1 MKSTIPLPPPP
12 ENEFEQI
19 CQRIEKENRMEQ
31 IDGFLW
37 NIIFSA
43 RKDTPHAKPK
53 RKISAF
59 YDWPIRRRPA
69 GKISVDCNCHIGS
82 SKLLYTF
89 LLVWLID
96 PQCADHPFGNSL
108 FSDFFPEHYQAQS
121 GNKRI
126 CRLHFQVS
134 ERLKGWR
141 FHLEERRRYKI
152 FSCPGCKQK
161 IRIPRNHGKVSI
173 RCPKCGHDFIKN
185 TGAKK

>member
-1 MKSTIPLPPPP
+1 MEKFNSKKPDQNDNMQREPGEISGFSDEQVLREFEEAMKSTIPLPPPP
-12 ENEFEQI
+12 ENDISQKSVNLFHSI
-19 CQRIEKENRMEQ
+19 
-31 IDGFLW
+31 FLFYPLADLFKF
-37 NIIFSA
+37 IFSA

-121 GNKRI
+121 GK
-126 CRLHFQVS
+126 
-134 ERLKGWR
+134 
-141 FHLEERRRYKI
+141 
-152 FSCPGCKQK
+152 
-161 IRIPRNHGKVSI
+161 
-173 RCPKCGHDFIKN
+173 
-185 TGAKK
+185 

>member
-1 MKSTIPLPPPP
+1 VEKFNSKKPDQNDNMQREPGEISGFSDEQVLREFEEAMKSTIPLPPPP

-31 IDGFLW
+31 IDGFLR

-121 GNKRI
+121 GK
-126 CRLHFQVS
+126 
-134 ERLKGWR
+134 
-141 FHLEERRRYKI
+141 
-152 FSCPGCKQK
+152 
-161 IRIPRNHGKVSI
+161 
-173 RCPKCGHDFIKN
+173 
-185 TGAKK
+185 

>member
-1 MKSTIPLPPPP
+1 MEKFNSKKPDQNDNMQREPGEISGFSDEQVLREFEEAMKSTIPLPPPP

-19 CQRIEKENRMEQ
+19 CQRIEKEN
-31 IDGFLW
+31 
-37 NIIFSA
+37 SA

-121 GNKRI
+121 GK
-126 CRLHFQVS
+126 
-134 ERLKGWR
+134 
-141 FHLEERRRYKI
+141 
-152 FSCPGCKQK
+152 
-161 IRIPRNHGKVSI
+161 
-173 RCPKCGHDFIKN
+173 
-185 TGAKK
+185 

>member
-1 MKSTIPLPPPP
+1 MTDFCEIS
-12 ENEFEQI
+12 
-19 CQRIEKENRMEQ
+19 
-31 IDGFLW
+31 
-37 NIIFSA
+37 FSVQE
-43 RKDTPHAKPK
+43 RTHPHAKPK

-108 FSDFFPEHYQAQS
+108 FSEFFSRNITRRSQENNAY
-121 GNKRI
+121 I
-126 CRLHFQVS
+126 RLHFQVS

-173 RCPKCGHDFIKN
+173 RCPKCGHDFIKKHRREKN
-185 TGAKK
+185 RL

>member
-1 MKSTIPLPPPP
+1 MEKFNSKKPDQNDNMQREPGEISGFSDEQVLREFEEAMKSTIPLPPPP

-31 IDGFLW
+31 IDGFFFFF
-37 NIIFSA
+37 IFSA
-43 RKDTPHAKPK
+43 RKDTPYAKRK

-121 GNKRI
+121 GK
-126 CRLHFQVS
+126 
-134 ERLKGWR
+134 
-141 FHLEERRRYKI
+141 
-152 FSCPGCKQK
+152 
-161 IRIPRNHGKVSI
+161 
-173 RCPKCGHDFIKN
+173 
-185 TGAKK
+185 